1 MTGMIDAGFVTDVGR
16 VRSENQDYAG
26 LFNPVDAAEAD
37 VRGRVF
43 IVCDGMGGHH
53 GGSIASELT
62 VKGFLRAW
70 NDASHPA
77 LEDRVNASLGLANS
91 EVRARASADPTLRSM
106 GTTAVMVAVDG
117 TQAVVAH
124 IGDSRCYFF
133 RGGRVELLTRDHTYV
148 NDLVEAGLI
157 TPEKAKTHHERNII
171 TRCVGMADT
180 LKVDF
185 SSHALLPGD
194 AFLMCSDG
202 LHNHV
207 EPQEMASAI
216 AAGDAT
222 AAARAMVDLANARGG
237 DDNITCM
244 VVKVAAVAPPRFKVP
259 EAGQRLGTRLT
270 PLPGARRGTGE
281 VEHGLKTGDDI
292 TRMIDTSSLAQPRQG
307 MSMLTKVAIGAVV
320 LAALAVLAKWMG
332 RI

>member
-1 MTGMIDAGFVTDVGR
+1 MTGMIDAGFVTDVGK

-26 LFNPVDAAEAD
+26 LFNPTDPAEAG

-62 VKGFLRAW
+62 VKGFLAAW
-70 NDASHPA
+70 NAASHPA
-77 LEDRVNASLGLANS
+77 LEDRVNASIGQANLD
-91 EVRARASADPTLRSM
+91 VRARAATEPALRSM
-106 GTTAVMVAVDG
+106 GTTAVMIAVDG
-117 TQAVVAH
+117 SHVVVAH

-133 RGGRVELLTRDHTYV
+133 RGGRAELLTRDHTYV

-185 SSHALLPGD
+185 SSRTVQPGD

-207 EPQEMASAI
+207 EPTEMQKAI
-216 AAGDAT
+216 AESDAAT
-222 AAARAMVDLANARGG
+222 AARAMVDLANARGG

-244 VVKVAAVAPPRFKVP
+244 VVKIQAVEPPKFAVP

-270 PLPGARRGTGE
+270 PVPGARRKSGP
-281 VEHGLKTGDDI
+281 VDHGLETGDDI
-292 TRMIDTSSLAQPRQG
+292 TRMIDTSSIAKQSNGPSL
-307 MSMLTKVAIGAVV
+307 LTKVAIGVAI
-320 LAALAVLAKWMG
+320 LAVLAVVAKWMG